1 MPMLA
6 KFPCLQSPD
15 FRKLFYNYV
24 LTSAAAWA
32 SLLGR
37 GWLIFELTG
46 SSSAVGLVTFGGM
59 APMLFLGPV
68 AGTFADRFDRRQM
81 AMVAALFG
89 ALVSFLLGFL
99 TLTGSVV
106 MWHVVVL
113 AILQGT
119 AMAAVTPAS
128 EAIIP
133 SLVPPEHLLSAVS
146 FRGIARH
153 GSKVLGPF
161 IGGILMALL
170 DDGTGWV
177 FVLTTLFFL
186 MATFQLYRIQW
197 RPSSTLLPSTESIFN
212 VISPMAAAARYAY
225 VDKRL
230 LMVLSLI
237 GVHCGFT
244 MAYDAL
250 LPGLSDEIGS
260 GSSTFAAISVGV
272 GFGALITTLAVS
284 TISDESAR
292 GRILIVSG
300 LGSGISL
307 LFIGFATNPLVAIFG
322 GFLSGATEAPYMA
335 VSATLIQQVVP
346 DEYRGRMM
354 AVYIMIAAGFMA
366 FMNLGFGLV
375 ADFTGE
381 RILFI
386 LPSVLW
392 LVIFVLGGLFSPA
405 LRHLLRTGSFRIE
418 PATELREPVS
428 S

>member
-1 MPMLA
+1 MLA
-6 KFPCLQSPD
+6 KFPCLQSAD

-177 FVLTTLFFL
+177 FVLTALFFL

-307 LFIGFATNPLVAIFG
+307 LVIGFATNPLVAIFG

-392 LVIFVLGGLFSPA
+392 LAIFVLGGLFSPA

>member
-1 MPMLA
+1 MLA

-68 AGTFADRFDRRQM
+68 AGTFADRFDRRKM
-81 AMVAALFG
+81 AMIAALFG

-161 IGGILMALL
+161 IGGILMALF

-177 FVLTTLFFL
+177 FVLTALFFL

-197 RPSSTLLPSTESIFN
+197 RPSGTLLPSTESIFN
-212 VISPMAAAARYAY
+212 VISPMAAAAKYAY
-225 VDKRL
+225 FDKRL
-230 LMVLSLI
+230 FMVLSLI

-307 LFIGFATNPLVAIFG
+307 LFIGFATNPLMAIFG

-354 AVYIMIAAGFMA
+354 AGYIMIAAGFMA

-392 LVIFVLGGLFSPA
+392 LIIFVFGGLISPA
-405 LRHLLRTGSFRIE
+405 LRHLQKTGSFRTE
-418 PATELREPVS
+418 PTTDLREPVS

>member
-1 MPMLA
+1 
-6 KFPCLQSPD
+6 
-15 FRKLFYNYV
+15 
-24 LTSAAAWA
+24 
-32 SLLGR
+32 
-37 GWLIFELTG
+37 
-46 SSSAVGLVTFGGM
+46 
-59 APMLFLGPV
+59 
-68 AGTFADRFDRRQM
+68 M

-177 FVLTTLFFL
+177 FVLTALFFL

-197 RPSSTLLPSTESIFN
+197 RPSSALLPSTESIFN

-392 LVIFVLGGLFSPA
+392 LAIFVLGGLFSPA